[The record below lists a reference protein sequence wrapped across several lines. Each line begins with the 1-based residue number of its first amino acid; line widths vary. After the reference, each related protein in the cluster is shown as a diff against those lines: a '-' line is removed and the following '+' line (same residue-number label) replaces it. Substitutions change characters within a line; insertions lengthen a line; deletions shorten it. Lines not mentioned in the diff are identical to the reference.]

1 MLLNNQCS
9 TEEINEEI
17 LRIPGNK
24 WKQKHSNPIAKTIGH
39 AVKQKLAQQCKST
52 VTSLKK
58 KKKWDYQ
65 EGSWL
70 IR

>member
-1 MLLNNQCS
+1 M
-9 TEEINEEI
+9 TV
-17 LRIPGNK
+17 PVF
-24 WKQKHSNPIAKTIGH
+24 
-39 AVKQKLAQQCKST
+39 AVQQKLAQQCKST

>member
-1 MLLNNQCS
+1 MYMCM
-9 TEEINEEI
+9 TV
-17 LRIPGNK
+17 PVF
-24 WKQKHSNPIAKTIGH
+24 
-39 AVKQKLAQQCKST
+39 AVQQKLAQQCKST